1 MRVLLVYP
9 EFPDTFWVNPFGV
22 HFSQVRVSNLIR
34 CDHHGDVVQCR
45 IPDRGHVSEN
55 GH

>member
-1 MRVLLVYP
+1 MPKPEVAIPRHRLV
-9 EFPDTFWVNPFGV
+9 
-22 HFSQVRVSNLIR
+22 QVG
-34 CDHHGDVVQCR
+34 DHHGDVVQCR